1 MIYNGSSRPLRYEF
15 ASKRTKPAKVP
26 VTLEQEFEGGVLNSD
41 PPETL
46 FLTV

>member
-1 MIYNGSSRPLRYEF
+1 MIYNGSSRPLRYAF
-15 ASKRTKPAKVP
+15 ASKLTKPAQVP
-26 VTLEQEFEGGVLNSD
+26 VTLAQEVEGGVLNSD